1 MAREVL
7 TLLKKGKERSLADMG
22 AGEAEILELH
32 FKNEAL
38 TGYRLKDIPLSKH
51 TLILLIKRGGKVI
64 IPSGDTTL
72 EQNDILLII
81 SKLSDRKKLVRL
93 FGV

>member
-7 TLLKKGKERSLADMG
+7 TMLKQGKERSLADMG

-32 FKNEAL
+32 FNNRAL
-38 TGYRLKDIPLSKH
+38 TGCELKDIPLSKN
-51 TLILLIKRGGKVI
+51 TLILLIKRAGKI
-64 IPSGDTTL
+64 IVPSGDTEL

-81 SKLSDRKKLVRL
+81 CKLSDRKKLVRL
-93 FGV
+93 FGG